1 MEREKLREIA
11 ALIYPTRCPVC
22 GEIIGA
28 NDCFCKKCTDILVRY
43 EGRLDVKGSAGG
55 VAAYEYHPNMSEAV
69 MLMKRGVMG
78 NAPFAFG
85 TELATRIRE
94 AGIEA
99 DLLVPVP
106 MYKHDLRRRG
116 ANQSLLIAE
125 EVGRRLGIAVDGRS
139 VVKSIET
146 LPQKELRRAEREV
159 NMRGA
164 FTVTAPEAVKGKTI
178 IVIDDLCT
186 TGSTLAEMTAVLLGA
201 GAAKVYCACA
211 CRAVEHKEDNE
222 TEDIV

>member
-1 MEREKLREIA
+1 MEREKLRELA

-22 GEIIGA
+22 GEVIGA
-28 NDCFCKKCTDILVRY
+28 NDCFCERCTDILIRY

-85 TELATRIRE
+85 TELAARIRE

-106 MYKHDLRRRG
+106 MYKRDLRRRG

-125 EVGRRLGIAVDGRS
+125 EVGRRLGIAVDGKS
-139 VVKSIET
+139 VVKSVET

-164 FTVTAPEAVKGKTI
+164 FTVTAPEAVKNKRI
-178 IVIDDLCT
+178 IVVDDLCT
-186 TGSTLAEMTAVLLGA
+186 TGSTLAEMAAVLLGA

-211 CRAVEHKEDNE
+211 CRAVEHKEEEENNG
-222 TEDIV
+222 

>member
-1 MEREKLREIA
+1 MEREKLRELA
-11 ALIYPTRCPVC
+11 ALIYPARCPVC
-22 GEIIGA
+22 GEVIGA
-28 NDCFCKKCTDILVRY
+28 NDCFCEKCTEILVRY
-43 EGRLDVKGSAGG
+43 EGSLDVKGSAGG

-85 TELATRIRE
+85 TELAARITD
-94 AGIEA
+94 AGITA

-116 ANQSLLIAE
+116 ANQSLLIAK
-125 EVGRRLGIAVDGRS
+125 EVGRRLGIAVDGKS
-139 VVKSIET
+139 VVKSVET

-164 FTVTAPEAVKGKTI
+164 FTVTAPEAVKGKTV

-186 TGSTLAEMTAVLLGA
+186 TGSTLAELTAVLLEA
-201 GAAKVYCACA
+201 GAAMRVQGS
-211 CRAVEHKEDNE
+211 RTH
-222 TEDIV
+222 